1 MTTISITFT
10 VPTSANPEKVWQYY
24 TNISLRK
31 LWETDLEEFSLHGEL
46 KHGVKGLFKLQN
58 MPAMEVTLSKV
69 IVNQELTEEFNMTNI
84 GKLYFSHQIITVAPN
99 QYALKAEIALQPDKQ
114 MDDKSCYDFLKQ
126 ISDDIIDKAY
136 LLKSLIER

>member
-1 MTTISITFT
+1 MT
-10 VPTSANPEKVWQYY
+10 
-24 TNISLRK
+24 
-31 LWETDLEEFSLHGEL
+31 D
-46 KHGVKGLFKLQN
+46 
-58 MPAMEVTLSKV
+58 
-69 IVNQELTEEFNMTNI
+69 I

-114 MDDKSCYDFLKQ
+114 MDDKSCYDFIKQ